1 MKRALWWCVCHAL
14 VWAGLWGCV
23 TAYDPARLELQ
34 ELPQDTEQRVLRV
47 LHHHGYRMGQVQRGP
62 LRVRTR
68 WSHHQRGEVPGWKRA
83 AVFVDQPSTLSVVVE
98 VRYLNVGMFGWPYET
113 EIHADRE
120 LELALVQSLR
130 DAFQ

>member
-1 MKRALWWCVCHAL
+1 MRRALWCCACVG
-14 VWAGLWGCV
+14 VLWGCV
-23 TAYDPARLELQ
+23 TAYDPARLQLQ
-34 ELPQDTEQRVLRV
+34 ALPEDADKRVVKV
-47 LHHHGYRMGQVQRGP
+47 LNDRGYRLGQVQRNP

-68 WSHHQRGEVPGWKRA
+68 WSRHQRGEVPGWKRA
-83 AVFVDQPSTLSVVVE
+83 AVFVDQPATLSVVVE

-120 LELALVQSLR
+120 LEERLIQALR